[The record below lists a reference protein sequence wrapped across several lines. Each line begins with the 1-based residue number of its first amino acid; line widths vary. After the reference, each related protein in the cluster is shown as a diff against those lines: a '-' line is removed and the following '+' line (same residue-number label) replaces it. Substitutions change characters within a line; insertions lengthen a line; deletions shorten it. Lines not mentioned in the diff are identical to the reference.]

1 MTGHSEMT
9 VLFVILPAFFEDK
22 KVETVGGSGGGFQ
35 GCFTL
40 RVSLFKIF
48 FLLVSICFNCDSFIG
63 NYHPRNVFLICLL
76 F

>member
-1 MTGHSEMT
+1 MNGHSEMT

-22 KVETVGGSGGGFQ
+22 KVETVGGSGGVFQ

-40 RVSLFKIF
+40 CVSLYKILF
-48 FLLVSICFNCDSFIG
+48 CFVSI
-63 NYHPRNVFLICLL
+63 YL